1 MSNIQNLKKG
11 FSINNA
17 TSTSN
22 QPKLH
27 IKKLEEKFND
37 LYQYLKDLDKDTII
51 NNLIIINNKIEL
63 KGFKE
68 IYSKEEQ
75 TKIVNINAW
84 KKANEIKFYLG
95 FKNSKYSIDNIIMN
109 INNPNKFI

>member
-27 IKKLEEKFND
+27 IKKLEEKFID
-37 LYQYLKDLDKDTII
+37 LYQYFKDLDKDTII

-95 FKNSKYSIDNIIMN
+95 FKNTIYNIDYIIKYIY
-109 INNPNKFI
+109 NPDKFI